1 MPSLKIAGVDVE
13 NVQVGS
19 TEVQAVYVG
28 STKIWEKGYSAVMTT
43 AYNTHT
49 YSYTNIKHYETGY
62 ALYSTLPTSPPDSMG
77 SPAGSLSITNV
88 EIGNGNEEIFYL
100 RCVWAESNSSNKTLG
115 LTLTGTNSSGSSN
128 YTNNG
133 GWETLKIGGFTFS
146 RSSASFNGVQGSHG
160 YSRRWTWTTS
170 TNPFGSTRGATKNIQ
185 IT

>member
-28 STKIWEKGYSAVMTT
+28 STKVWERGYSAVMTT
-43 AYNTHT
+43 GYNSHI
-49 YSYTNIKHYETGY
+49 YSFSNTTHYEAGY
-62 ALYSTLPTSPPDSMG
+62 ALYSTLPFSSPNSMG
-77 SPAGSLSITNV
+77 SPVGSLSNRYV
-88 EIGNGNEEIFYL
+88 ELGNGTEEISFL
-100 RCVWAESNSSNKTLG
+100 RCTWTDNQSSSKTLG
-115 LTLTGTNSSGSSN
+115 LTLMGQGSN

-146 RSSASFNGVQGSHG
+146 RSSGSFNGVQGNS
-160 YSRRWTWTTS
+160 YNSRRWSWTTS
-170 TNPFGSTRGATKNIQ
+170 TNPFGSTRGATKNIS